1 VAGSL
6 PAELEIAISWILPMV
21 GKDSR
26 RKPAR
31 GDRFTSASGGRHWR
45 SEAITTCDAMRRAA
59 CAVER
64 GVLMELHRDVLTRL
78 SALVPRAVTVVA
90 DESAGRLTAWGD
102 RDFDD
107 IVDEWGAQ
115 SFPASD
121 PPSNW

>member
-1 VAGSL
+1 
-6 PAELEIAISWILPMV
+6 MV
-21 GKDSR
+21 GKDLR

-31 GDRFTSASGGRHWR
+31 DG
-45 SEAITTCDAMRRAA
+45 RAA
-59 CAVER
+59 SSS
-64 GVLMELHRDVLTRL
+64 GVRDWASKRSQRVTRRDKPRVCSRKGLLMDLHRDVLARL
-78 SALVPRAVTVVA
+78 SPSVPRAVTVVA
-90 DESAGRLTAWGD
+90 DAPADRLNVWGG